1 MQEVKRW
8 ANGKVIRPEERRV
21 HRTAWRRVG
30 AGGESRWVYRTHT
43 GEYVILVAALNIR
56 DQRAL
61 KLTTVG
67 GIIALQG

>member
-21 HRTAWRRVG
+21 HRTAWRKCG
-30 AGGESRWVYRTHT
+30 TDGMSRWVYRTRI

-61 KLTTVG
+61 KLTNVG